1 MKSIIPL
8 LLLLLFV
15 FSSTF
20 SFSQN
25 SISFTYD
32 ANGNR
37 IIRRILDM
45 TMENLETTDTT
56 NYQEEILDEILE
68 EKLTIEDEIGDT
80 KISFFPNPVKQ
91 WLNIKISLP
100 ANGTNGSGIGEYT
113 LYNNVGKLLDQGR
126 LNTDNRLN
134 LNNYTSGLY
143 LLEIEIDGKKQV
155 WKILKD

>member
-1 MKSIIPL
+1 MKSIITI
-8 LLLLLFV
+8 LLFV

-37 IIRRILDM
+37 IVRRILDM
-45 TMENLETTDTT
+45 TMENIESTDTI
-56 NYQEEILDEILE
+56 NYQEEILE
-68 EKLTIEDEIGDT
+68 EKLTIEEEIGNT

-91 WLNIKISLP
+91 WLNIEISQP
-100 ANGTNGSGIGEYT
+100 ANGANSSEIGEYS
-113 LYNNVGKLLDQGR
+113 LYNNVGKLIEQGR
-126 LNTDNRLN
+126 LNANNRLN
-134 LNNYTSGLY
+134 LNDYTLGLY
-143 LLEIEIDGKKQV
+143 LLEIEIDGKKGV